1 AYGLAVKAGL
11 PDAVNVLV
19 AQLGVIAAARGGEL
33 LDEVLELA
41 ARHGPPPM
49 FQVFAALSQA
59 LGLVIAGRREEARA
73 VFRAGLA
80 RTDPVP
86 GPSLQLYLMA
96 VAELAYQ
103 LGDAEAARSVRDQL
117 TPYADRFIVTGG
129 AVGCGGAVSRLLGL
143 CARALGRADEAV
155 GWLRDGVASNRRI
168 GAAPFVARAQ
178 AELA

>member
-33 LDEVLELA
+33 VDEVLELE
-41 ARHGPPPM
+41 ARHGTPPM

-59 LGLVIAGRREEARA
+59 LGLVIAGRREEACA

-96 VAELAYQ
+96 GGEVGYQ
-103 LGDAEAARSVRDQL
+103 LGAAEAARSVRDQL

-143 CARALGRADEAV
+143 CALTLGQLDEA
-155 GWLRDGVASNRRI
+155 GGGLGGAGARKRRSGG
-168 GAAPFVARAQ
+168 GA
-178 AELA
+178 